1 MRGSDGASGSTGRL
15 ASPSPSV
22 DEGTPAPLADVPR
35 QPGGTL
41 RGVDTRVFR
50 SPLPPIADYAFLS
63 DREVNAL
70 VAPSGNVEW
79 LCLPRPDSP
88 SIFGAILD
96 RSAGGFR
103 LGPADVLVP
112 ESRRYLPGTL
122 VLETI
127 WRTRRGWIEVLDALL
142 IGP

>member
-1 MRGSDGASGSTGRL
+1 APAPRRAPGRRLPAEATRLGAFLADSGG
-15 ASPSPSV
+15 PSP
-22 DEGTPAPLADVPR
+22 
-35 QPGGTL
+35 
-41 RGVDTRVFR
+41 F
-50 SPLPPIADYAFLS
+50 PPIAEYGFLS
-63 DREVNAL
+63 DCQVNAL

-88 SIFGAILD
+88 SVFGTILD

-142 IGP
+142 IGPW